1 MDSIF
6 RMVFHHHIMILEALT
21 EEKNQLELENMKLQ
35 LKSKSKL
42 TPEDALNFLHS
53 MIDLDNN
60 TEAYKKRLIQ
70 RFVKKVVLYN
80 DRMDI
85 YLIAVNELEMDV
97 EETNEYSL
105 NSNKDNN
112 LKDNNLIV
120 GNACLVL
127 QCTLS

>member
-1 MDSIF
+1 
-6 RMVFHHHIMILEALT
+6 
-21 EEKNQLELENMKLQ
+21 MKLAI
-35 LKSKSKL
+35 KSKSKL

-85 YLIAVNELEMDV
+85 YLIAVNELEIDV
-97 EETNEYSL
+97 EEPATEDTNKER
-105 NSNKDNN
+105 NN
-112 LKDNNLIV
+112 TNLIV
-120 GNACLVL
+120 GNGCLVL
-127 QCTLS
+127 QCTFKLKYG

>member
-1 MDSIF
+1 
-6 RMVFHHHIMILEALT
+6 
-21 EEKNQLELENMKLQ
+21 MKRQ
-35 LKSKSKL
+35 LKAKTKL

-80 DRMDI
+80 DR
-85 YLIAVNELEMDV
+85 
-97 EETNEYSL
+97 
-105 NSNKDNN
+105 NN
-112 LKDNNLIV
+112 TNLIV
-120 GNACLVL
+120 GNGCLVL

>member
-1 MDSIF
+1 
-6 RMVFHHHIMILEALT
+6 
-21 EEKNQLELENMKLQ
+21 MKLQ

-60 TEAYKKRLIQ
+60 TEAYKKRLIK

-85 YLIAVNELEMDV
+85 YLIAVNELEIDTV
-97 EETNEYSL
+97 EPTAE
-105 NSNKDNN
+105 DNN
-112 LKDNNLIV
+112 EERNNTNLIV
-120 GNACLVL
+120 GNGCLVL
-127 QCTLS
+127 QCKLS

>member
-1 MDSIF
+1 
-6 RMVFHHHIMILEALT
+6 
-21 EEKNQLELENMKLQ
+21 MKLQ

-80 DRMDI
+80 DRIDI
-85 YLIAVNELEMDV
+85 YLIAVNELEVDTV
-97 EETNEYSL
+97 ESIIEDM
-105 NSNKDNN
+105 NKERNN
-112 LKDNNLIV
+112 TNLIV
-120 GNACLVL
+120 GNGCLVL